1 MLLLPTSP
9 VQVMPFIQANINKNT
24 APEDW
29 RLREAATFAFGLV
42 LDGPNPAALTDTV
55 KQALAYLLQ
64 VCAQRPVAVGTVG
77 WEGEG

>member
-64 VCAQRPVAVGTVG
+64 VRAQRSVAVGTGDLGV
-77 WEGEG
+77 EG